1 MIQINPREVAAE
13 AMMQIMAEGAY
24 NTVALR
30 RLLRQ
35 NGAMQKQEKA
45 FVTEIVN
52 GTLRNIAYI
61 DYVIGQF
68 SNTKIQ
74 KIKPWLLAV
83 LRTAV
88 YQILFLTVPDNAACN
103 EAVKLANER
112 GYKGLSGFVN
122 GLLRTIARE
131 KQNMTLPEKNTA
143 EYLHI
148 VYSHPLWLVKMWIA
162 YYGYAQTEAL
172 CKANNISPDVTIRI
186 NTTQT
191 NQTALQE
198 MLEKEQISVQKGVLC
213 ENALHLTKTADLTK
227 SMSFQNGL
235 FHVQDESSQL
245 AVAALAPKSGQK
257 ILDICAAPGGKSFT
271 IAQMMENKGEVVARD
286 IYAHKVDLI
295 AEGAK
300 RLGLSIV
307 HTEVSDA
314 TVFLEKDKEAFDA
327 VLADVPCS
335 CLGLLRKK
343 PDIRLKKDGSEIDNL
358 IPIQRKI
365 LEQAAMYVK
374 TGGVL
379 LYSTCTL
386 SKKENEKNVE
396 WFLQNH
402 PEYTLEDMTPYL
414 PKQMADMGK
423 QGYLTVFPHIHH
435 TDGFFIARLKK
446 KG

>member
-131 KQNMTLPEKNTA
+131 KQNITLPEKNTA

-245 AVAALAPKSGQK
+245 AAAALAPKSGQK

-307 HTEVSDA
+307 HTEVHDA

>member
-103 EAVKLANER
+103 EAVKLVNER

-122 GLLRTIARE
+122 GLLRTIARK

-245 AVAALAPKSGQK
+245 AAAALAPKSGQK

-307 HTEVSDA
+307 HTEVHDA
-314 TVFLEKDKEAFDA
+314 TVFVEKDKEAFDA

-365 LEQAAMYVK
+365 LEQAAMYIK

>member
-112 GYKGLSGFVN
+112 GYKGLSGLVN

-213 ENALHLTKTADLTK
+213 ENALHLTK

-386 SKKENEKNVE
+386 SKKENEKNME

>member
-103 EAVKLANER
+103 EAVKLVNER

-122 GLLRTIARE
+122 GLLRTIARK
-131 KQNMTLPEKNTA
+131 KQNMTLPEENTA

-245 AVAALAPKSGQK
+245 AAAALAPKSGQK

>member
-13 AMMQIMAEGAY
+13 AIMQIMAEGAY

-131 KQNMTLPEKNTA
+131 KQNITLPEKNTA

-245 AVAALAPKSGQK
+245 AAAALAPKSGQK

-314 TVFLEKDKEAFDA
+314 TVFVEKDKEAFDA

-402 PEYTLEDMTPYL
+402 PEYTLEDMIPYL
-414 PKQMADMGK
+414 PKQMADMDK

>member
-103 EAVKLANER
+103 EAVKLVNER

-122 GLLRTIARE
+122 GLLRTIARK

-245 AVAALAPKSGQK
+245 AVAVLAPKPEQK

-307 HTEVSDA
+307 HTEVHDA
-314 TVFLEKDKEAFDA
+314 TVFVEKDKEAFDA

-365 LEQAAMYVK
+365 LEQAAMYIK

>member
-131 KQNMTLPEKNTA
+131 KQNITLPEKNTA

-245 AVAALAPKSGQK
+245 AVAVLAPKPEQK

-307 HTEVSDA
+307 HTEVHDA
-314 TVFLEKDKEAFDA
+314 TVFVEKDKEAFDA

>member
-1 MIQINPREVAAE
+1 MIQINPREVATE
-13 AMMQIMAEGAY
+13 AMMQIMTEGAY
-24 NTVALR
+24 NTITLR

-52 GTLRNIAYI
+52 GTLRNIVYI

-74 KIKPWLLAV
+74 KIKPWILAV

-103 EAVKLANER
+103 EAVKLVNER

-122 GLLRTIARE
+122 GLLRTIARK
-131 KQNMTLPEKNTA
+131 KQNMTLPEENTA

-186 NTTQT
+186 NTTQI
-191 NQTALQE
+191 NQTMLQE

-213 ENALHLTKTADLTK
+213 AHALRLTKTADLTK

-245 AVAALAPKSGQK
+245 AVAVLAPKPEQK

-307 HTEVSDA
+307 HTEVHDA
-314 TVFLEKDKEAFDA
+314 TVFVEKDKEAFDA

>member
-103 EAVKLANER
+103 EAVKLVNER

-122 GLLRTIARE
+122 GLLRTIARK
-131 KQNMTLPEKNTA
+131 KQNMTLPEENTA

>member
-88 YQILFLTVPDNAACN
+88 YQILFLTVPDNAVCN

-131 KQNMTLPEKNTA
+131 KQNITLPEKNTA

-245 AVAALAPKSGQK
+245 AAAALAPKSGQK

-271 IAQMMENKGEVVARD
+271 LAQMMENKGEVVARD

-358 IPIQRKI
+358 IPIQRKR
-365 LEQAAMYVK
+365 LEQAAMDVK

>member
-131 KQNMTLPEKNTA
+131 KQNITLPEKNTA

-245 AVAALAPKSGQK
+245 AAAALAPKSGQK

-271 IAQMMENKGEVVARD
+271 IAQMMKNKGEVVARD

>member
-131 KQNMTLPEKNTA
+131 KQNITLPEKNTA

-245 AVAALAPKSGQK
+245 AAAALAPKSGQK

-402 PEYTLEDMTPYL
+402 PEYTLEDMTLYL

>member
-131 KQNMTLPEKNTA
+131 KQNITLPEKNTA

-245 AVAALAPKSGQK
+245 AAAALAPKSGQK

-307 HTEVSDA
+307 HTEVHDA
-314 TVFLEKDKEAFDA
+314 TVFVEKDKEAFDA

>member
-103 EAVKLANER
+103 EAVKLVNER

-122 GLLRTIARE
+122 GLLRTIARK
-131 KQNMTLPEKNTA
+131 KQNMTLPEENTA

-307 HTEVSDA
+307 HRS
-314 TVFLEKDKEAFDA
+314 
-327 VLADVPCS
+327 
-335 CLGLLRKK
+335 
-343 PDIRLKKDGSEIDNL
+343 
-358 IPIQRKI
+358 Q
-365 LEQAAMYVK
+365 
-374 TGGVL
+374 
-379 LYSTCTL
+379 
-386 SKKENEKNVE
+386 
-396 WFLQNH
+396 
-402 PEYTLEDMTPYL
+402 
-414 PKQMADMGK
+414 
-423 QGYLTVFPHIHH
+423 
-435 TDGFFIARLKK
+435 
-446 KG
+446 

>member
-131 KQNMTLPEKNTA
+131 KQNITLPEKNTA

-245 AVAALAPKSGQK
+245 AAAALAPKSGQK